1 MKTPFRNTTQPSTT
15 IPSPETIPT
24 TTPIIS
30 QVDRTNYKKNSSGL
44 GGGAIAGIVIASVVA
59 VAGVATFVAL
69 GKTGAFSKSKN
80 PGVIPSENSNSN
92 NKFNMESPN

>member
-1 MKTPFRNTTQPSTT
+1 MFLYN
-15 IPSPETIPT
+15 
-24 TTPIIS
+24 
-30 QVDRTNYKKNSSGL
+30 NYKKNSSGL

-80 PGVIPSENSNSN
+80 PGVDPSENSNTIN
-92 NKFNMESPN
+92 RLNEENKN